1 MSERAL
7 LEVDRIGKRFGGVT
21 AVNECSLSV
30 PHDTVTGLI
39 GPNGSGKTTVFNIIT
54 GFVGP
59 DVGEVRF
66 RGEAIQGLAPGLVYK
81 MGIGRTFQS
90 ARVFTRLTAI
100 ENLLVPV
107 RRTGL
112 HGFVRGFRGAAEAE
126 MAHEVLAQLGLSHV
140 SHQLVGRLSYG
151 QRRLVEL
158 GTVMM
163 CRPGLVLLD
172 EPTAGVHPTVTQAL
186 AEYVAARNKEGISF
200 LIVEHNLSFVTSIC
214 DRLVVLDRGRQIAQG
229 APAEVVA
236 QQAVVDAYLG
246 D

>member
-1 MSERAL
+1 MSERPL
-7 LEVDRIGKRFGGVT
+7 LEVDRIGKRFGGVS
-21 AVNECSLSV
+21 AVDECSLFV
-30 PHDTVTGLI
+30 PHDAITGLI

-59 DVGEVRF
+59 DVGEVWF
-66 RGEAIQGLAPGLVYK
+66 RGKAIHGLAPGAVYK

-107 RRTGL
+107 RLTGV
-112 HGFVRGFRGAAEAE
+112 HGFVRGFRGVAEAE
-126 MAHEVLAQLGLSHV
+126 MAHDVLTQLGLSHV
-140 SHQLVGRLSYG
+140 AHQQVGRLSYG

-163 CRPGLVLLD
+163 CNPRLVLLD
-172 EPTAGVHPTVTQAL
+172 EPTAGVHPSVTHAL
-186 AEYVAARNKEGISF
+186 GEYVLARNGEGVSF
-200 LIVEHNLSFVTSIC
+200 LIVEHNLNFVTSLC
-214 DRLVVLDRGRQIAQG
+214 HHLVVLDHGRQIAQG
-229 APAEVVA
+229 TPAEVVA